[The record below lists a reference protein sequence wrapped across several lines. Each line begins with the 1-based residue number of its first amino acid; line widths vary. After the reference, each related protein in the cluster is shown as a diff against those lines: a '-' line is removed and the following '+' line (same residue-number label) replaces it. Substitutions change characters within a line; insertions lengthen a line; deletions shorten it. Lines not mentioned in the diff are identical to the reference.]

1 MYKRNASFSD
11 LFHNFPDLLFI
22 LDVNGDILAVN
33 DTVTRRLGYAR
44 EELIGN
50 SVLMVHPAER
60 RAEAAQIVQRM
71 IRDQEGHCPIPVLSK
86 GGKLIPVET
95 RVVPGRWGNRDVLFG
110 VCRDISAVK
119 LSEEKFSKTFHAT
132 AAVMALSTFDEGRF
146 IDVNNAFLEVLGFS
160 REEVI
165 GKTAAELNIFN
176 LPMNRGGALG
186 DLVKQGNLRNYEARI
201 QNKQGNLIYGLF
213 SAETIYIQDALCLLT
228 TMIDITERNKIEEAR
243 RENEENFRTFFE
255 TVDDMIVVG
264 TPGGRI
270 MYANTAVSR
279 KLGYTLP
286 ELSAMHLLDLH
297 PAEKRQ
303 EADAIFTAMFRGER
317 ESCPLPL
324 ASKNGKLVPVETRV
338 WFGKWNG
345 ENCVF
350 GISKDLTAEQ
360 EAQQRFER
368 LFRNNP
374 APMAISVLSHTEFTD
389 VNDSFLNTLGY
400 TREEVI
406 GQACADIGLF
416 VHPDRHE
423 AAGEKILREGRIAS
437 VELQV
442 RRKDGEI
449 LDGLFSGELISSQ
462 GRQHF
467 LTVMVD
473 ITDRKRAEEAVARIS
488 DFRQRVFNSSD
499 AHLAVVDGEGRIL
512 EVNDAWRLFA
522 RENGGGDKQAW
533 ETGASYFRECTQ
545 DAGDA
550 STAREAY
557 EGIRQVQQN
566 RLPNFEIEYPC
577 HAPNGRQWFVMRVVP
592 LLGSPGT
599 VLVSHTNIT
608 ARKQAEEA
616 QKESQQKYYQLFNLE
631 SDALF
636 LVDRETYQI
645 LDVNKAAVEL
655 YGYDREEFLEMRNL
669 DLSAE
674 PEKTHDA
681 IKEGVSDVP
690 TRWHRKKDGTVFPVE
705 ITGTYFLL
713 GGKRVHLAA
722 VRDNTGRMRIEH
734 ALRDSEERWKFALE
748 GSGDGVW
755 DWDVTTNHV
764 HYSKQWK
771 TMLGYSEQEIGATLD
786 EWERRIHPDD
796 KTAAYA
802 DIERHFRGETEIYH
816 NEHRMLCKDGSYKWI
831 LDRGKVIEWTE
842 DGKPRR
848 VIGTHTDIT
857 DRKRTEEELAGHRN
871 RLEELVKER
880 TEELEGKTQVL
891 QELNTALKVL
901 LQQRDGDR
909 KEVEERY
916 VSNIK
921 SLILPYAEKLKNTR
935 LDERQMSYLGIME
948 THFDEIISPLLKS
961 LQQFNLTPT
970 EAQVASLIKDGKS
983 TKEIA
988 SIMMV
993 ATGTIDNHRK
1003 SIRRKLGLNKIRA
1016 NLQIRLKSI
1025 DK

>member
-1 MYKRNASFSD
+1 MHKNDAIFD
-11 LFHNFPDLLFI
+11 LFNHFPDLLFI
-22 LDVNGDILAVN
+22 LDMNGEILTVN
-33 DTVTRRLGYAR
+33 DTVTRRLGYTR

-71 IRDQEGHCPIPVLSK
+71 IRDQSGHCPIPVLSK
-86 GGKLIPVET
+86 DGTSIPVET
-95 RVVPGRWGNRDVLFG
+95 RVVPGRWDDRDVLLG
-110 VCRDISAVK
+110 VCKDISAVK
-119 LSEEKFSKTFHAT
+119 LSEEKFSKTFHAA

-146 IDVNNAFLEVLGFS
+146 IDVNNAFLAVLGYP
-160 REEVI
+160 RDEVI

-176 LPMNRGGALG
+176 YPANRGGALG
-186 DLVKQGNLRNYEARI
+186 ELVKHGNLRNYEASI
-201 QNKQGNLIYGLF
+201 LDKQGNLLYGLF
-213 SAETIYIQDALCLLT
+213 SAETIYIQDSLCLLT
-228 TMIDITERNKIEEAR
+228 TMIDITERRKIEEAR
-243 RENEENFRTFFE
+243 RESEENFRAFFE
-255 TVDDMIVVG
+255 TVDDMIIVG
-264 TPGGRI
+264 TPDGRI
-270 MYANTAVSR
+270 IYANSAVSR
-279 KLGYTLP
+279 KLGYTLQ
-286 ELSAMHLLDLH
+286 ELSAMHVLDLH
-297 PAEKRQ
+297 PADSRQ
-303 EADAIFTAMFRGER
+303 EADTIFTAMFRGER
-317 ESCPLPL
+317 ECCPLPL
-324 ASKNGKLVPVETRV
+324 AAQSGALIPVETRV
-338 WFGKWNG
+338 WSGKWNG
-345 ENCVF
+345 EDCVF
-350 GISKDLTAEQ
+350 GVSKDLTAEL

-374 APMAISVLSHTEFTD
+374 APMAISDLPHLAFTD
-389 VNDSFLNTLGY
+389 VNDFFLKTLGY

-406 GQACADIGLF
+406 GRTSADLGLF
-416 VHPDRHE
+416 VQPDRHE
-423 AAGEKILREGRIAS
+423 TAGEKILREGRIAN

-462 GRQHF
+462 GRQHV

-473 ITDRKRAEEAVARIS
+473 ITDRKRAEEEIARIS
-488 DFRQRVFNSSD
+488 DFRLRVFNSSD

-512 EVNDAWRLFA
+512 EVNDAWRGFA
-522 RENGGGDKQAW
+522 RENGGDDERTW
-533 ETGASYFRECTQ
+533 GAGACYFRECSQ
-545 DAGDA
+545 DAGDT

-557 EGIRQVQQN
+557 EGIRQVQQGC
-566 RLPNFEIEYPC
+566 LPHFEIEYPC
-577 HAPNGRQWFVMRVVP
+577 HSPNGRQWFVMRVLP

-599 VLVSHTNIT
+599 VLVSHTNVT
-608 ARKQAEEA
+608 ARKLAEEA
-616 QKESQQKYYQLFNLE
+616 QRESQQKYYQLFNME
-631 SDALF
+631 SDAMF

-655 YGYDREEFLEMRNL
+655 YGYDREELLKRKNL
-669 DLSAE
+669 DISAE

-690 TRWHRKKDGTVFPVE
+690 IRWHRKKDGSVFPVE
-705 ITGTYFLL
+705 ITGTHFLL
-713 GGKRVHLAA
+713 GGKSVHLAA
-722 VRDNTGRMRIEH
+722 VRDNTGRMRIER
-734 ALRDSEERWKFALE
+734 ALRDSEKRWKFALE
-748 GSGDGVW
+748 GAGDGVW
-755 DWDVTTNHV
+755 DWDATTNHV

-771 TMLGYSEQEIGATLD
+771 AMLGYSEQEISGTLD
-786 EWERRIHPDD
+786 EWDCRIHPED

-831 LDRGKVIEWTE
+831 LDRGKIIEWTE

-857 DRKRTEEELAGHRN
+857 DRKRSEAELTKHHD

-880 TEELEGKTQVL
+880 TGELQDKTQIL
-891 QELNTALKVL
+891 QEYNMALNVL
-901 LQQRDGDR
+901 LQKRDADR
-909 KEVEERY
+909 KELEERY

-921 SLILPYAEKLKNTR
+921 NLVHPYVEKLKKTR
-935 LDERQMSYLGIME
+935 LDERQRSYLGIME
-948 THFDEIISPLLKS
+948 TQFNEIISPLLKS

-988 SIMMV
+988 EIMMV

-1003 SIRRKLGLNKIRA
+1003 SIRKKLGLSKIKA
-1016 NLQIRLKSI
+1016 NLSVKLKSFE
-1025 DK
+1025 